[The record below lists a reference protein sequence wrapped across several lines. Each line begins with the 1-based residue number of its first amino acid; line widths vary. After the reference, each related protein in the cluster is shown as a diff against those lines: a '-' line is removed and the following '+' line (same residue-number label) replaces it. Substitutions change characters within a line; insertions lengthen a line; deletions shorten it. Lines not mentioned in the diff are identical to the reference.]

1 METKCVHPK
10 LNDVILSLHTE
21 KRAVL
26 IDLDQVVISAS
37 PNDTLL
43 WWHTRLA

>member
-26 IDLDQVVISAS
+26 VDLDPSGNNCF
-37 PNDTLL
+37 PK
-43 WWHTRLA
+43 